1 MPDLLNEADFIH
13 IMRERE
19 SPIAQAF
26 PGENLGHDKVD
37 DHFDEIMNPNTLEE
51 KPKTSSGF
59 LKSKGVQKALT
70 FAATTLALGLS
81 ISAILLYKDTVTESI
96 AKPDLLFAIDL

>member
-1 MPDLLNEADFIH
+1 MPDLLNEAEFIH

-26 PGENLGHDKVD
+26 AGENLGHDKVD
-37 DHFDEIMNPNTLEE
+37 DRFDEIMNPNTLVE
-51 KPKTSSGF
+51 KPKDHFGF
-59 LKSKGVQKALT
+59 LRSRRVQKALT
-70 FAATTLALGLS
+70 FAATTLAVGLS